1 MYQTL
6 EMMIQNLGRTY
17 INIGN
22 NTTYKSHIYAGGMTN
37 DSNVKFQINQLRIGQ
52 KISIIGTAF
61 KTGTL
66 EEGSWPMTLHDI
78 KIIEE

>member
-22 NTTYKSHIYAGGMTN
+22 NTTYKSKIYAGGMTN
-37 DSNVKFQINQLRIGQ
+37 DSNVKSQINKLKVGQ
-52 KISIIGTAF
+52 KISIIGIAF
-61 KTGTL
+61 KTGTP
-66 EEGSWPMTLHDI
+66 EESSWPMTLHDI
-78 KIIEE
+78 RIIEE